1 MMTAA
6 TIDVPTLIDEQKVG
20 SFQTRILILCALA
33 ALLDGFAAQMIG
45 YVAPSVARE
54 MRLSPAALTP
64 VFAWGLFGLM
74 LGALIFGPVADRFGR
89 KPVIVA
95 CTLFYGLI
103 TLATA
108 RADSGASLAIL
119 RFLAGLGFGGV
130 MPNAIALTAEYSPHR
145 RRATMITI
153 MFCGFP
159 VGASIAGFATVPILQ
174 AFSWRGVFVLAGIM
188 PLLLVPVLAVM
199 LPESIRH
206 LVIHGGDSARV
217 AELLRRINAQMVF
230 PSGTNFVVREERAA
244 GLAVIHL
251 FRQGRAIATI
261 LLWIGFF
268 MSLIDIYLLTSWL
281 PTVFHNAGITLSLAV
296 IATAVFQ
303 GGGVVASLM
312 LGSLG
317 IILDPTVWSRSLIFW
332 EQYAWP
338 CSAIRIPSR
347 PLWFAR
353 SSPAPASSA
362 AKREQ
367 RAGRFVLPD
376 VYSLHWRRMGAG
388 NWPHR
393 IDCRPDL
400 RRHHALPAL
409 AADHR
414 LRSGCGPFAHRR
426 CCTFPDGPRAKSR
439 KCNRHSGISRRL
451 RPKGLEGAAPL
462 RLSRVRV

>member
-1 MMTAA
+1 MTATA
-6 TIDVPTLIDEQKVG
+6 AIDVPTLIDEQKVG
-20 SFQTRILILCALA
+20 AYQIRILILCALA

-54 MRLSPAALTP
+54 MHLSPAALTP
-64 VFAWGLFGLM
+64 VFAWGLVGLM

-89 KPVIVA
+89 KPVIVV

-108 RADSGASLAIL
+108 KTDSAQSLAIL

-145 RRATMITI
+145 RRGTMITI

-159 VGASIAGFATVPILQ
+159 VGASIAGFAAVPILQ
-174 AFSWRGVFVLAGIM
+174 AFSWRGVFVLAGVM

-206 LVIHGGDSARV
+206 MVIHGGQPARV
-217 AELLRRINAQMVF
+217 GELLRRINPQLVF
-230 PSGTNFVVREERAA
+230 PVGTIFVVREERAA

-251 FRQGRAIATI
+251 FRQGRALATV

-303 GGGVVASLM
+303 GGGVVASLA
-312 LGSLG
+312 LGSLVDRFGAYRVVSSTYFLGAICVALLGYSHSIAAIMICTFFAGAG
-317 IILDPTVWSRSLIFW
+317 IIGGQT
-332 EQYAWP
+332 
-338 CSAIRIPSR
+338 
-347 PLWFAR
+347 
-353 SSPAPASSA
+353 
-362 AKREQ
+362 
-367 RAGRFVLPD
+367 
-376 VYSLHWRRMGAG
+376 GA
-388 NWPHR
+388 N
-393 IDCRPDL
+393 
-400 RRHHALPAL
+400 AL
-409 AADHR
+409 AASFYPTYI
-414 LRSGCGPFAHRR
+414 RSTGVGWALGIGRIGSIAGPIF
-426 CCTFPDGPRAKSR
+426 G
-439 KCNRHSGISRRL
+439 GIMLSL
-451 RPKGLEGAAPL
+451 HLPLTTVFLAGAVPSLIGSAALLLMGRTQTPEKTGGTL
-462 RLSRVRV
+462 GVAEV